1 MLKMVFTGVGGQGII
16 TAGIIIAE
24 AAVIEENRYA
34 TQSQSY
40 GAEARGGLTRTDIII
55 SDREVLYPK
64 IEQAHILAALHQK
77 GYTSHTDCL
86 RPGGILIFDEDNVKV
101 DDKTDARNIPM
112 PILKE
117 GRGANI
123 ALLGIIC
130 ALTEAVA
137 PDAVIRVI
145 NRRYGSGSNNIEAFK
160 RGMKLVSDRR
170 LHSLFMEIGS

>member
-40 GAEARGGLTRTDIII
+40 GAEARGGLTRTDVII

-64 IEQAHILAALHQK
+64 IEQAHILAALHQR
-77 GYTSHTDCL
+77 GYTSHTNCL
-86 RPGGILIFDEDNVKV
+86 RPGGILIYDEENVIV
-101 DDKTDARNIPM
+101 DDKTDARSIPM
-112 PILKE
+112 PMLKE

-123 ALLGIIC
+123 VLLGIIC
-130 ALTEAVA
+130 ALTAAVA
-137 PDAVIRVI
+137 PDAILRVI
-145 NRRYGSGSNNIEAFK
+145 DRRYGGGSGNIDAFK
-160 RGMKLVSDRR
+160 RGQMLVKDRGLLSR
-170 LHSLFMEIGS
+170 FAGIG